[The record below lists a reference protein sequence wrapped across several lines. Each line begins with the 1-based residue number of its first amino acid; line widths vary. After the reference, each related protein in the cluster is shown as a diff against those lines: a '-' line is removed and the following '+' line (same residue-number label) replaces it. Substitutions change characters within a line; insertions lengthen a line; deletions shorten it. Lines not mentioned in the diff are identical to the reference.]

1 VSGEFNAE
9 VVQATV
15 RGLTTRTNKS
25 KKMLRGIY
33 FNLEKKKTAENS
45 TEVEKIQ
52 TEIEIK
58 LKTVLKGATK

>member
-1 VSGEFNAE
+1 MSGEFNAE